1 MTSGIVNISRGFFE
15 DIIRPLIEQ
24 HFPDV
29 AEQMACGVYGY
40 GSEALFLDDELS
52 RDHHWGLRV
61 DILLP
66 DAMHRQLSG
75 AILETIVPELP
86 PQYGGVALRDAH
98 VTGHGIAP
106 ESLQAFLRRTIGL
119 TDLPHTDA
127 EWLDIPEVDI
137 VHITNGEVWH
147 DPSGEFTRIRHALM
161 EYYPEPVWL
170 RRISH
175 WCRYF
180 SGMGV
185 YALNRALIRE
195 NYQYASIT
203 FARSIKWAVE
213 IAFMLNKTYFPY
225 DKWLD
230 AYFRKLSMLAD
241 EMVPLVDEAVVLET
255 GWNRKLSILEE
266 LSDILDQKMVE
277 MGVISA
283 HPRFKGTETSGY
295 RLLEHAYADIVK
307 QLPPD
312 VKNVVPQWDQVHLEE
327 FHTSYVDTID
337 MNDWDRLLNLT
348 PVDSETR

>member
-175 WCRYF
+175 WCRYA
-180 SGMGV
+180 SGMGI
-185 YALNRALIRE
+185 YALNRAALRD
-195 NYQYASIT
+195 NPVYAFTAFS
-203 FARSIKWAVE
+203 RCIKWSIE
-213 IAFMLNKTYFPY
+213 LAFLLERTYFPY
-225 DKWLD
+225 DKWLYPLFQQLPLATRMD
-230 AYFRKLSMLAD
+230 PLIVEAVRPETSWERRVELLGALAD
-241 EMVPLVDEAVVLET
+241 VLDE
-255 GWNRKLSILEE
+255 
-266 LSDILDQKMVE
+266 KMVE
-277 MGVISA
+277 LAIIPP
-283 HPRFKGTETSGY
+283 HPQFAGSGTSSY
-295 RLLEHAYADIVK
+295 RLLEHAYGAILKRLPADVR
-307 QLPPD
+307 
-312 VKNVVPQWDQVHLEE
+312 NHVPCWDQIPLEQ
-327 FHTSYVDTID
+327 FHTGYVESIPIEE
-337 MNDWDRLLNLT
+337 WDAILHLT
-348 PVDSETR
+348 PE